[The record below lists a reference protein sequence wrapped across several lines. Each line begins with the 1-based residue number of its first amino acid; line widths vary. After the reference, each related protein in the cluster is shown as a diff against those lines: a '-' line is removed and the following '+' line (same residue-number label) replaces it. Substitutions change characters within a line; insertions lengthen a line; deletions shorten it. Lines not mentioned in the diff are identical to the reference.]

1 MSTRMN
7 AWRGGLLTMVVLSS
21 GIVWGAGS
29 NARVTVTWHTSGN
42 PAIAVSS
49 DSGARRAEVDPTTA
63 TVRLIN
69 FPADTETV
77 IDHNTSLS
85 APALRY
91 TNLTSNSTQSIRWES
106 GGNPIAVGPG
116 GWVDNP
122 NNCTTLCGLLWG
134 D

>member
-1 MSTRMN
+1 MN
-7 AWRGGLLTMVVLSS
+7 HRRNIWGVGLLPIVLLSS
-21 GIVWGAGS
+21 GIVWAAGS

-49 DSGARRAEVDPTTA
+49 DSGARRAEVDTTA
-63 TVRLIN
+63 ATIRLIN

-85 APALRY
+85 APTMRY
-91 TNLTSNSTQSIRWES
+91 TNLTSSTTQTIRWVS
-106 GGNPIAVGPG
+106 GGNPISVGPG

-122 NNCTTLCGLLWG
+122 NNCTALCGLLWG